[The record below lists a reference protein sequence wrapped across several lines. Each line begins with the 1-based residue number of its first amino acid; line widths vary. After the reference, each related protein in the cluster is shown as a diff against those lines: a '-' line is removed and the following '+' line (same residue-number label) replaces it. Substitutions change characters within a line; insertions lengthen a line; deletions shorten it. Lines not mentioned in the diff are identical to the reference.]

1 MHCARWMN
9 HAKSKPVTSPNA
21 RICKVARF
29 STGLVNEPLVVDI
42 AGRVAGLMADV
53 AAVVRGS
60 VMTITSSSCD
70 MTDDTT
76 RRRVFRVLQRLISWS
91 EKRER

>member
-1 MHCARWMN
+1 M
-9 HAKSKPVTSPNA
+9 
-21 RICKVARF
+21 
-29 STGLVNEPLVVDI
+29 DI

-60 VMTITSSSCD
+60 VMTITSSSYR

-76 RRRVFRVLQRLISWS
+76 RRKVFRVLQRLITCTDMS
-91 EKRER
+91 EVSS